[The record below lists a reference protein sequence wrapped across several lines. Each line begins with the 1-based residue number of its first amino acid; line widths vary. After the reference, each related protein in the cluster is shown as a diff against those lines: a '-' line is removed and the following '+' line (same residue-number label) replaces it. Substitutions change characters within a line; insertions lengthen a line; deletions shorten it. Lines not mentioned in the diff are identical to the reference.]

1 MPTVLQKGLQWAC
14 KCTELLSTKLEHV
27 TQGMQDI
34 WFVSW
39 QVKGDFQQMS
49 TYWALQPNLLS
60 ITRVTMTGV
69 VASLSFSCKWQEDTA
84 N

>member
-1 MPTVLQKGLQWAC
+1 MPTVPQKGLRWAC
-14 KCTELLSTKLEHV
+14 RCIELLSTRLEHA

-34 WFVSW
+34 LFVSW

-49 TYWALQPNLLS
+49 TYWALQLNLLS
-60 ITRVTMTGV
+60 ITRVTMTGTAV
-69 VASLSFSCKWQEDTA
+69 SLSFSCKWQEDTA